1 MEGGLV
7 ILNKDALDRYENGE
21 TLTPKEGFGVGAPRF
36 TTLSKT
42 YSWLN
47 DGQTVAKMVSGSSSG
62 WRATFLSCAEFKR
75 VPPAARGAT
84 RGPGCAL
91 GDPCL
96 VSIGR
101 RIDKVQHGVIRMSPK
116 HDRRSSPAV

>member
-42 YSWLN
+42 YGWLN
-47 DGQTVAKMVSGSSSG
+47 DVQTVAKMVSCPSSG
-62 WRATFLSCAEFKR
+62 VASDLFVVR
-75 VPPAARGAT
+75 
-84 RGPGCAL
+84 
-91 GDPCL
+91 
-96 VSIGR
+96 
-101 RIDKVQHGVIRMSPK
+101 
-116 HDRRSSPAV
+116 

>member
-42 YSWLN
+42 YGWLN
-47 DGQTVAKMVSGSSSG
+47 DV
-62 WRATFLSCAEFKR
+62 R
-75 VPPAARGAT
+75 P
-84 RGPGCAL
+84 
-91 GDPCL
+91 
-96 VSIGR
+96 
-101 RIDKVQHGVIRMSPK
+101 
-116 HDRRSSPAV
+116 